1 MIVKIENLHKS
12 FKDVKAVDGISFC
25 VKEGELFAFLG
36 VNGAGKS
43 TTINIISGIL
53 QKDSGKALICGE
65 DLDKNIDKI
74 KSNIGIVFQNSVL
87 DKKLSGYDNLKYR
100 AALYGIFGTDF
111 KNRLKEMTEL
121 LDLKDILKRPI
132 NKLSGGQKR
141 RLDIARALIHNPKLL
156 ILDEPTTGLDP
167 KTRITVWSVIDRLR
181 SEQGLTVFL
190 TTHYMEEASDSDYVV
205 ILDSG
210 KIATEGTPHELKN
223 KYANDYIKFYNKK
236 DEAEEFFLALGKN
249 IHKERDFIVVKLDS
263 TNEVPKYIAQK
274 PEIFD
279 DFEVLKGNMDDVFL
293 NVTGKD
299 LKEVWYAG
307 SKKIMFTYRS

>member
-121 LDLKDILKRPI
+121 LDLKHILKRPI

-236 DEAEEFFLALGKN
+236 DEAEEFFVGLGKH
-249 IHKERDFIVVKLDS
+249 IRKERDFIVVKLDN

-299 LKEVWYAG
+299 LKEV
-307 SKKIMFTYRS
+307 

>member
-1 MIVKIENLHKS
+1 MIVQISNLHKS
-12 FKDVKAVDGISFC
+12 FKDVKAVDDISFC

-53 QKDSGKALICGE
+53 NKDSGKVIICGE
-65 DLDKNIDKI
+65 DIDKNISKI
-74 KSNIGIVFQNSVL
+74 KNSIGIVFQNSVL
-87 DKKLSGYDNLKYR
+87 DKKLSGYKNLKSR

-111 KNRLKEMTEL
+111 KNRLQEISDL
-121 LDLKDILKRPI
+121 LDLKDIIKKPL

-141 RLDIARALIHNPKLL
+141 RIDIARALIHNPKLL

-167 KTRITVWSVIDRLR
+167 KTRITVWNVIDRLR
-181 SEQGLTVFL
+181 KEQGLTVFL

-205 ILDSG
+205 ILDTG
-210 KIATEGTPHELKN
+210 KIVAEGSPHDLKN
-223 KYANDYIKFYNKK
+223 KYAKDYIKFYNKK
-236 DEAEEFFLALGKN
+236 DEAKDYFVGLDKT
-249 IHKERDFIVVKLDS
+249 IKQERDFVQVQIDGTSEVK
-263 TNEVPKYIAQK
+263 KYFKDK

-293 NVTGKD
+293 NVTGKN
-299 LKEVWYAG
+299 LKEV
-307 SKKIMFTYRS
+307 

>member
-167 KTRITVWSVIDRLR
+167 KTRITVWSVIDKLR

-236 DEAEEFFLALGKN
+236 DEAEEFFVGLGKL
-249 IHKERDFIVVKLDS
+249 IRKERDFILVKLDS

-279 DFEVLKGNMDDVFL
+279 DFEVLKGDMDDVFL

-299 LKEVWYAG
+299 LKEV
-307 SKKIMFTYRS
+307 

>member
-1 MIVKIENLHKS
+1 MIVQISNLHKS
-12 FKDVKAVDGISFC
+12 FKDVKAVDDISFC

-53 QKDSGKALICGE
+53 NKDSGKVIICGE
-65 DLDKNIDKI
+65 DIDKNISKI
-74 KSNIGIVFQNSVL
+74 KNSIGIVFQNSVL
-87 DKKLSGYDNLKYR
+87 DKKLSGYKNLKSR

-111 KNRLKEMTEL
+111 KNRLQEISDL
-121 LDLKDILKRPI
+121 LDLKDIIKKPL

-141 RLDIARALIHNPKLL
+141 RIDIARALIHNPKLL

-167 KTRITVWSVIDRLR
+167 KTRITVWNVIDRLR
-181 SEQGLTVFL
+181 KEQGLTVFL

-205 ILDSG
+205 ILDTG
-210 KIATEGTPHELKN
+210 KIVAEGSPHDLKN
-223 KYANDYIKFYNKK
+223 KYAKDYIKFYNKK
-236 DEAEEFFLALGKN
+236 DEAKDYFVSLDKT
-249 IHKERDFIVVKLDS
+249 IKQERDFVQVQIDG
-263 TNEVPKYIAQK
+263 TYEVNKYFNDK

-293 NVTGKD
+293 NVTGKN
-299 LKEVWYAG
+299 LKEV
-307 SKKIMFTYRS
+307 

>member
-12 FKDVKAVDGISFC
+12 FKDVKAVDDISFC

-299 LKEVWYAG
+299 LKEV
-307 SKKIMFTYRS
+307 